1 MRSWLVLLLLLNLR
15 SRFALMRRCD
25 GAGFQI
31 ALRGHRVAQF
41 IKDVQL
47 LHMTD

>member
-1 MRSWLVLLLLLNLR
+1 MR
-15 SRFALMRRCD
+15 D

-41 IKDVQL
+41 DQDVLLIHTMKDKVVKL
-47 LHMTD
+47 SS